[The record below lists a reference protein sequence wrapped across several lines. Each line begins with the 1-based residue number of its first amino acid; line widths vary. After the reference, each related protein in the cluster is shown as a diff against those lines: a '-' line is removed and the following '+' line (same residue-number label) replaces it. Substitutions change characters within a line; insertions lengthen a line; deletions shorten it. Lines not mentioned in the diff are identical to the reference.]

1 MRGKEWS
8 RATDLEVHGRGG
20 VVKGNRSRG
29 AWEGRIVKD
38 NRSRGAWEGRMVKDN
53 RSRGA

>member
-1 MRGKEWS
+1 MGGEEWS

-29 AWEGRIVKD
+29 AYGRGRVVKGNRGGEGRHGQGQQI
-38 NRSRGAWEGRMVKDN
+38 
-53 RSRGA
+53 